1 MDKLYLEKIKN
12 LSELKQ
18 VSMEIKINISDLD
31 LKNAFLESSIFAYA
45 SFLEPLGLA
54 PLEAMSFGLPVVA
67 IKEGGLRETVIDGY
81 NGFLV
86 DRSPEHFSK
95 KYLI

>member
-1 MDKLYLEKIKN
+1 MP
-12 LSELKQ
+12 S
-18 VSMEIKINISDLD
+18 
-31 LKNAFLESSIFAYA
+31 LESSINLIFAYA

-81 NGFLV
+81 NGLSWWI
-86 DRSPEHFSK
+86 DLQNISQK